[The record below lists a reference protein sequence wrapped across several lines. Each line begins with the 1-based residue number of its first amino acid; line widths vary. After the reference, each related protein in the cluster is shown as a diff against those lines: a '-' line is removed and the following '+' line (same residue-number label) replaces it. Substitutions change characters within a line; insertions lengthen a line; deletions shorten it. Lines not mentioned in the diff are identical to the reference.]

1 MTPPKSSRP
10 AASRKGAIIEL
21 EEEALKSEV
30 IIHKNLTQDVLLTT
44 EDKMKLALIEYRDSL
59 ASRSDWLGAGV
70 LTLSFLSSLL
80 LTTFKDIG
88 PLSAETWRAIY
99 FIFFILALA
108 RFINILI
115 KTFQNSKKA
124 QIDYVISK
132 IKESR
137 AADSNAHEEPDEEK
151 KMRMPRYPF

>member
-1 MTPPKSSRP
+1 MTPPRQRATTP
-10 AASRKGAIIEL
+10 HKGAIIEL
-21 EEEALKSEV
+21 EEADLKSDV

-44 EDKMKLALIEYRDSL
+44 EDRMKLALIEYRDTL

-88 PLSAETWRAIY
+88 PLSAETWRAVY
-99 FIFFILALA
+99 FIFFIMALA

-115 KTFQNSKKA
+115 KTYQNRQKS
-124 QIDYVISK
+124 QIDYVINK
-132 IKESR
+132 IKATKPSVSE
-137 AADSNAHEEPDEEK
+137 AEEQEAK
-151 KMRMPRYPF
+151 KRLRLPRYPF